1 MIRAATGS
9 RVLSY
14 KQGLAIEACPN
25 APGVRSMIK
34 PQKPEN
40 EAARMAALLRYEV
53 LDTAPEAAFD
63 DLVAIAAGIC
73 AVSTATVSLIDSDR
87 QWFKARHGIEDK
99 ETSRDVSFCGHA
111 ILDPDQVMVVPDA
124 TADERF
130 QDNPLVTAEGGIR
143 FYAGA
148 PLKSSDGYAVGTLCV
163 IGGEAMELS
172 DFQIEAL
179 KALSR
184 QVSQLLELRVVSKEL
199 NLQLRDREWYEQ
211 QLHAYHEAL
220 ELQNADLVEQT
231 RTDPLTGLPNR
242 RAFAVSL
249 AAEMEKS
256 RANGQRLSVAVLDID
271 HFKTINDLHG
281 HAEGDQVL
289 VALASMLK
297 SHFAGRGVAARYGGE
312 EFVMLLPDCNA
323 EQARL
328 QCEFVRQAVSVL
340 PIGLPVT
347 VSIGVAEI
355 RGSDDTPDDA
365 FRRADEA
372 LYAAKRGGRDRVEVA
387 R

>member
-1 MIRAATGS
+1 MIASVS
-9 RVLSY
+9 RPLSY
-14 KQGLAIEACPN
+14 IPAWPSGPDATH
-25 APGVRSMIK
+25 GVCRMIK
-34 PQKPEN
+34 PEKPQDE
-40 EAARMAALLRYEV
+40 EARIAALLRYEV

-73 AVSTATVSLIDSDR
+73 SVGTATVSLIDADR
-87 QWFKARHGIEDK
+87 QWFKARQGIDEH

-111 ILDPDQVMVVPDA
+111 ILDPDNVMVVPDA
-124 TADERF
+124 AADERF
-130 QDNPLVTAEGGIR
+130 HDNPLVTAEGGIR

-148 PLKSSDGYAVGTLCV
+148 PLKSSDGHAIGTICV
-163 IGGEAMELS
+163 IGGEAMELA
-172 DFQIEAL
+172 DFQIRAL

-184 QVSQLLELRVVSKEL
+184 QVSQLLELRRVSREL
-199 NLQLRDREWYEQ
+199 NMQLRDREWYER
-211 QLHAYHEAL
+211 QLQDYHEAL
-220 ELQNADLVEQT
+220 VSQNADLAEQT
-231 RTDPLTGLPNR
+231 RTDPLTDLPNR
-242 RAFAVSL
+242 RAFAASL
-249 AAEMEKS
+249 ATEMEKS
-256 RANGQRLSVAVLDID
+256 QASGQGLAVAVLDID

-281 HAEGDQVL
+281 HAQGDQVL
-289 VALASMLK
+289 IALAAMLK
-297 SHFAGRGVAARYGGE
+297 SQFAARGMAARYGGE
-312 EFVMLLPDCNA
+312 EFVMLLPGCTA

-355 RGSDDTPDDA
+355 RRRDDTPEDA

-387 R
+387 Q